1 MDKRSLGE
9 QWWQYRNW
17 MGRSKAWALGKK
29 SIILSVLRPQQFW
42 GGEMT
47 KRTTMALMAAVLF
60 LSVQVQPRAQTLDG
74 EVPSHEIVADCPCG
88 DPVELV
94 PIAAWP
100 TKVVDCAADPRRA
113 ALYGFS
119 FEGGVASLTSTA
131 YGRDCQ
137 FVVDATGLNSQER
150 PISQPQ
156 VNACSVLILSYAQ
169 ALKDG
174 GQVAVSDFGCNLR

>member
-1 MDKRSLGE
+1 
-9 QWWQYRNW
+9 
-17 MGRSKAWALGKK
+17 
-29 SIILSVLRPQQFW
+29 
-42 GGEMT
+42 MT

-74 EVPSHEIVADCPCG
+74 EVPSQEIVADCPCG

-94 PIAAWP
+94 PIAEWP
-100 TKVVDCAADPRRA
+100 TDAVDCAADSTRTTV
-113 ALYGFS
+113 YGFS
-119 FEGGVASLTSTA
+119 HEGGVASLVSTT

-137 FVVDATGLNSQER
+137 FVVDAAGLNGQER

-156 VNACSVLILSYAQ
+156 VKACSVLILSYAQ

-174 GQVAVSDFGCNLR
+174 GRVAVSDFGCNLR